1 MEKVRFGILSTANIG
16 MAKVT
21 PAIQAGANCDVVAIA
36 SRDESRARAAA
47 DRLGIPR
54 AHGSYEAL
62 LSDDEV
68 DAVYIPLPNQLHAE
82 WTMAAARAGKHVL
95 CEKPLALT
103 AADAQEMA
111 DVCAAEGVKFMEAF
125 MYRLHPSWMA
135 VRELVAGGRIG
146 EVRAIQ
152 AWFSYFNDDPD
163 NIRNKPECGGGALM
177 DVGCYPINAARMIYG
192 GEPTAVAG
200 SMRRDPRFGTDVV
213 TSALLE
219 FGPGQASF
227 TCSTQLEDY
236 QRVHLGGTE
245 GRIDIEI
252 PFNIPP
258 DRPTRIFVTAG
269 GNPPVAPT
277 TETITFDTRDQYTA
291 EAEGFAAA
299 ILSDTPVPNPPED
312 GVANMRVI
320 EQIVA
325 AASS

>member
-1 MEKVRFGILSTANIG
+1 MEKVRWGVLSTADIG

-21 PAIQAGANCDVVAIA
+21 PAIQAGANCEVVAIA
-36 SRDESRARAAA
+36 SRDAGRAGAAA
-47 DRLGIPR
+47 EQLGIPR

-62 LSDDEV
+62 LADDAV

-82 WTMAAARAGKHVL
+82 WTIAAARAGKHVL

-103 AADAQEMA
+103 SADAQEMV

-125 MYRLHPSWMA
+125 MYRLHPSWLR
-135 VRELVAGGRIG
+135 VRELLAEGRIG
-146 EVRAIQ
+146 EVRAFQ

-163 NIRNKPECGGGALM
+163 NIRNKVECGGGALM
-177 DVGCYPINAARMIYG
+177 DIGCYPINAARMVFG
-192 GEPTAVAG
+192 REPTAVAG
-200 SMRRDPRFGTDVV
+200 LMRRDPRFGIDVV

-219 FGPGQASF
+219 FGSGQATF

-236 QRVHLGGTE
+236 QRVHIGGTE
-245 GRIDIEI
+245 GRIDVEI

-258 DRPTRIFVTAG
+258 DQPTRIFVTAG
-269 GNPPVAPT
+269 GNPPVAPD

-299 ILSDTPVPNPPED
+299 ILNDTPVPTPPED

-325 AASS
+325 ASS